1 MRLAIAIPF
10 KLSLNL
16 HELPCYPPVKK
27 GKEINEYT
35 CINLSKFEKD
45 GAVTFLLCLGRT
57 TSRTKPSVADQK

>member
-27 GKEINEYT
+27 GKEINEYMYKSEQ
-35 CINLSKFEKD
+35 I
-45 GAVTFLLCLGRT
+45 
-57 TSRTKPSVADQK
+57 

>member
-27 GKEINEYT
+27 EKKLMNT
-35 CINLSKFEKD
+35 CINLSKFKKD

-57 TSRTKPSVADQK
+57 MSRTKPSVADQK